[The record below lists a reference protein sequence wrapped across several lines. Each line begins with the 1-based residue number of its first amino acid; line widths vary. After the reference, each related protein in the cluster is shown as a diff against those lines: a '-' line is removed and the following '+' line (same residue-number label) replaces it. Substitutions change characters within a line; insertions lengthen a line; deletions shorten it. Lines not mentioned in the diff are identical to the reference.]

1 MNKSLVS
8 ALIISFLPVFL
19 SGQDNDFGVWGTLK
33 GKHDFNKHLEAGI
46 SIVLR
51 TAENA
56 SKAEQYSG
64 EFNLG
69 YNFNDYFSLGVSYRA
84 LNKLENDERYHF
96 SQKLYLIM
104 KGTLPLGRFEFSGRF
119 MYQKALLTYFED
131 DSDPLSKHYARI
143 KLKADYDSKSSPL
156 KPFISWEPFMPLSG
170 DPDYKIEK
178 SRYSAGTELQIS
190 RRSSFEISYI
200 FENKT
205 KITKTDMHII
215 SLSYELEF

>member
-1 MNKSLVS
+1 
-8 ALIISFLPVFL
+8 
-19 SGQDNDFGVWGTLK
+19 
-33 GKHDFNKHLEAGI
+33 
-46 SIVLR
+46 
-51 TAENA
+51 
-56 SKAEQYSG
+56 
-64 EFNLG
+64 
-69 YNFNDYFSLGVSYRA
+69 
-84 LNKLENDERYHF
+84 
-96 SQKLYLIM
+96 
-104 KGTLPLGRFEFSGRF
+104 
-119 MYQKALLTYFED
+119 LTYIED

-143 KLKADYDSKSSPL
+143 KLKADYESKSSPL

-205 KITKTDMHII
+205 KITKTDMHVI